1 MKITLAAQFAAC
13 KQQMLD
19 GLDGLQPTTAI
30 ERQVFAEVR
39 RQVEAMTPPEPEPKP
54 EKRPTDPLAAGAKL
68 HKLTQREIRVSGG
81 KLTYTAA
88 LKRVVADPDNW
99 PLVQEYQQS
108 VQRSR

>member
-1 MKITLAAQFAAC
+1 MKITLAAQFTAC

-19 GLDGLQPTTAI
+19 GLDALQPTTAI

-39 RQVEAMTPPEPEPKP
+39 RQVEAMTPPEPEP

-68 HKLTQREIRVSGG
+68 HKLTQREIKASGG

-88 LKRVVADPDNW
+88 LKRVVSDPDNW